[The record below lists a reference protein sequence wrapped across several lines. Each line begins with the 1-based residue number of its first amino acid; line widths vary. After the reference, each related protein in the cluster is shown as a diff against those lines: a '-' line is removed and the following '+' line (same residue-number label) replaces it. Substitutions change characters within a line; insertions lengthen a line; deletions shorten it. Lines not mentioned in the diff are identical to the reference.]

1 LAERLGRGFA
11 SPLTWYRLVRVHKWR
26 RPCQR
31 IHPAKPKVGIRATR
45 SNEIWHVDT
54 TLIRLLNGNRT
65 HIHAVIENDSRRIIG
80 WRVADSFQPGITAQL
95 LLDAWQGSVTSRE
108 CVVAFF
114 DRNANPPLR
123 RLGSLSAL

>member
-1 LAERLGRGFA
+1 M
-11 SPLTWYRLVRVHKWR
+11 
-26 RPCQR
+26 
-31 IHPAKPKVGIRATR
+31 
-45 SNEIWHVDT
+45 DT